1 MRILIAEDD
10 TDSRMVL
17 QKNLEGAGHVV
28 DAAVNGQ
35 DALERAKKC
44 PPDLIISDI
53 LMPVLDGYKFC
64 FEVKNDKALN
74 RIPFVFY
81 TATYVDL
88 EDERLAI
95 GLGASRYILK
105 PVEPDEFL
113 RQINE
118 VVRETQEETIAVP
131 DEVVEDPLNLFRMY
145 DSSVARKLH
154 EKVRE
159 LELYRLIFAN
169 SIEAVA
175 IVDRAGSVLKQN
187 PAQHRLLGYTDEELQ
202 GRSPSLYL
210 QEKTSAAIR
219 DDLAK
224 GSISEGEG
232 EAFTKS
238 GQSIFVEYTVFPIRS
253 EDNAISAHVWMLRDI
268 SERQELTAQLLQ
280 SQKLEAVGK
289 LAGGVAHDFNNMLSI
304 ILGYTEIA
312 RKRFAPSEPVVE
324 ELLQVELAG
333 RKAANLV
340 RQLLLFSRKQPL
352 KFTSIDLPLAIEEL
366 AKMLSRV
373 LGENIRLAL
382 DIADDCWKIEGDA
395 GNIDQVIMNLA
406 VNARDAMA
414 AGGVLSMKVENIMI
428 DEHYCQH
435 HLEARPGRFVR
446 LSVSDTGT
454 GMSGDLLEHIF
465 EPFYTTKEV
474 GQGTGLGL
482 AVVYGIVKSHKGWVN
497 VYSEPGQGTTF
508 RLHLPAVSAAASG
521 AAATVSDREI
531 LLGHGERILVV
542 EDDEMIRQLQ
552 LSALGQNGYVV
563 TGAASA
569 EEGLERFTEQAGD
582 FDLVVSDVVLPAMNG
597 VAFVEKLRE
606 SKPNLSVLLCSGYAD
621 QKNHWPFIQERGYA
635 FLEKPF
641 TLVTLYKA
649 VREALD
655 TPQS

>member
-1 MRILIAEDD
+1 
-10 TDSRMVL
+10 MVL

-35 DALERAKKC
+35 DALERARKC

-113 RQINE
+113 RLINE
-118 VVRETQEETIAVP
+118 VVREAQEETIAVP

-169 SIEAVA
+169 STEAVA
-175 IVDRAGSVLKQN
+175 IVDRDGCVLKQN
-187 PAQHRLLGYTDEELQ
+187 PAQNQLLGYTDEELH

-210 QEKTSAAIR
+210 EEKTCAAIR
-219 DDLAK
+219 DDLAR
-224 GSISEGEG
+224 GSISEGQG
-232 EAFTKS
+232 AAFTKS
-238 GQSIFVEYTVFPIRS
+238 GQRISVEYAVFPIRS
-253 EDNAISAHVWMLRDI
+253 ESDGLPAHVWMLRDI

-324 ELLQVELAG
+324 ELQQVEIAG
-333 RKAANLV
+333 KKAANLV

-352 KFTSIDLPLAIEEL
+352 KFTSIDLPQTIEEL
-366 AKMLSRV
+366 VKMLSRV

-382 DIADDCWKIEGDA
+382 DLADDCWRIEGDA

-414 AGGVLSMKVENIMI
+414 AGGVLSMKVENMVV
-428 DEHYCQH
+428 DEQYCQH

-446 LSVSDTGT
+446 FSVSDTGT
-454 GMSGDLLEHIF
+454 GMCDDQLEHIF

-474 GQGTGLGL
+474 GKGTGLGL

-497 VYSEPGQGTTF
+497 VYSEPGLGTTF
-508 RLHLPAVSAAASG
+508 RLHLPAVSAAASV

-531 LLGHGERILVV
+531 FQGHGERILVV
-542 EDDEMIRQLQ
+542 EDDDMIRQLE

-569 EEGLERFTEQAGD
+569 EEGLERFTEQGGD
-582 FDLVVSDVVLPAMNG
+582 FDLVMSDVVLPVMNG
-597 VAFVEKLRE
+597 VTFVKMLRE
-606 SKPNLSVLLCSGYAD
+606 SKPNLGVLLCSGYAD
-621 QKNHWPFIQERGYA
+621 QKKYWPFIHERGYA

-641 TLVTLYKA
+641 TIVTLYKA

-655 TPQS
+655 TPPS